1 MSLLQG
7 KDSKPP
13 FICGDK
19 TWLNNLNL
27 WIFRVNILKN
37 SIPDAGVRVQTIK
50 APPLK
55 KASATNNCRKSL
67 AHFLNSQSLEIPG
80 TSMAEITKEEM
91 RERLGNI
98 DQIRDIIFGAQLR
111 EYDNRFDK
119 IDSDLSMMQQDM
131 QARIEQVKTVLSAE
145 MKAAVDSLEKKVK
158 LLTSNT
164 QEESADI
171 RQQVDRVNRKFSSSM
186 EALDEAMDNQ
196 TSSLRDELSQ
206 TRERLSEETRTLK
219 TQVFEEL
226 DRRFSM
232 LRDVKVSRDDMAEIL
247 FELGMRLKGTE
258 FVPELKGV
266 ADNKLNTEFLLPER
280 HHHG

>member
-1 MSLLQG
+1 
-7 KDSKPP
+7 
-13 FICGDK
+13 
-19 TWLNNLNL
+19 
-27 WIFRVNILKN
+27 
-37 SIPDAGVRVQTIK
+37 
-50 APPLK
+50 
-55 KASATNNCRKSL
+55 
-67 AHFLNSQSLEIPG
+67 
-80 TSMAEITKEEM
+80 MAEITKEEM
-91 RERLGNI
+91 RERLGYI
-98 DQIRDIIFGAQLR
+98 DQIREIIFGAQLR

-131 QARIEQVKTVLSAE
+131 QTRLEQVKTVLSGE
-145 MKAAVDSLEKKVK
+145 MRAAIDSFEKKIK
-158 LLTSNT
+158 SINLNT
-164 QEESADI
+164 QEESADL
-171 RQQVDRVNRKFSSSM
+171 RQQIDRVNRKFSSSI
-186 EALDEAMDNQ
+186 EALDEAIDNQ

-206 TRERLSEETRTLK
+206 TRDRLSEESRTLK

-266 ADNKLNTEFLLPER
+266 TDNKLNSDFLLPER

>member
-1 MSLLQG
+1 
-7 KDSKPP
+7 
-13 FICGDK
+13 
-19 TWLNNLNL
+19 
-27 WIFRVNILKN
+27 
-37 SIPDAGVRVQTIK
+37 
-50 APPLK
+50 
-55 KASATNNCRKSL
+55 
-67 AHFLNSQSLEIPG
+67 
-80 TSMAEITKEEM
+80 MAEITKEEM

-131 QARIEQVKTVLSAE
+131 QARIEQVKTVLSGE
-145 MKAAVDSLEKKVK
+145 MRAAVDSFEKKIK
-158 LLTSNT
+158 SITLNT
-164 QEESADI
+164 QEESADL
-171 RQQVDRVNRKFSSSM
+171 RQQIDRVNRKFSSSI
-186 EALDEAMDNQ
+186 EALDEAIDNQ
-196 TSSLRDELSQ
+196 TTSIRDELSQ

-232 LRDVKVSRDDMAEIL
+232 LREVKVSRDDMAEIL

-266 ADNKLNTEFLLPER
+266 TDNKLNNEFLLPER

>member
-1 MSLLQG
+1 
-7 KDSKPP
+7 
-13 FICGDK
+13 
-19 TWLNNLNL
+19 
-27 WIFRVNILKN
+27 
-37 SIPDAGVRVQTIK
+37 
-50 APPLK
+50 
-55 KASATNNCRKSL
+55 
-67 AHFLNSQSLEIPG
+67 
-80 TSMAEITKEEM
+80 MAEITKEEM

-119 IDSDLSMMQQDM
+119 IDSEMSMMQQDM
-131 QARIEQVKTVLSAE
+131 HARIEQVKTVLSTE
-145 MKAAVDSLEKKVK
+145 MRAAVDSLEKKVK
-158 LLTSNT
+158 SLTSNT
-164 QEESADI
+164 QEETTDL
-171 RQQVDRVNRKFSSSM
+171 RQQIDRVNRKCSSTI
-186 EALDEAMDNQ
+186 EALDEAIDNQ
-196 TSSLRDELSQ
+196 TSSIRDELSQ

-266 ADNKLNTEFLLPER
+266 TDNKLNNEFLLPER
-280 HHHG
+280 HNHG

>member
-1 MSLLQG
+1 
-7 KDSKPP
+7 
-13 FICGDK
+13 
-19 TWLNNLNL
+19 
-27 WIFRVNILKN
+27 
-37 SIPDAGVRVQTIK
+37 
-50 APPLK
+50 
-55 KASATNNCRKSL
+55 
-67 AHFLNSQSLEIPG
+67 
-80 TSMAEITKEEM
+80 MAEITKEEM

-119 IDSDLSMMQQDM
+119 IDSELSMMQQDM
-131 QARIEQVKTVLSAE
+131 QARIEQVKTVLSGE
-145 MKAAVDSLEKKVK
+145 MRAAVDSFEKKIK
-158 LLTSNT
+158 SITLNT
-164 QEESADI
+164 QEESADL
-171 RQQVDRVNRKFSSSM
+171 RQQIDRVNRKFSSSI
-186 EALDEAMDNQ
+186 EALDEAIDNQ
-196 TSSLRDELSQ
+196 TTSIRDEVSQ

-232 LRDVKVSRDDMAEIL
+232 LREVKVSRDDMAEIL

-266 ADNKLNTEFLLPER
+266 TDNKLNNEFLLPER

>member
-1 MSLLQG
+1 
-7 KDSKPP
+7 
-13 FICGDK
+13 
-19 TWLNNLNL
+19 
-27 WIFRVNILKN
+27 
-37 SIPDAGVRVQTIK
+37 
-50 APPLK
+50 
-55 KASATNNCRKSL
+55 
-67 AHFLNSQSLEIPG
+67 
-80 TSMAEITKEEM
+80 MAEITKEEM

-119 IDSDLSMMQQDM
+119 IDSEMSMMQQDM

-145 MKAAVDSLEKKVK
+145 MRAAVDSLEKKVK
-158 LLTSNT
+158 SLTSNT
-164 QEESADI
+164 QEETTDL
-171 RQQVDRVNRKFSSSM
+171 RQQIDRVNRKCSSTI
-186 EALDEAMDNQ
+186 EALDEAIDNQ
-196 TSSLRDELSQ
+196 TSSIRDELSQ

-266 ADNKLNTEFLLPER
+266 TDNKLNNEFLLPER
-280 HHHG
+280 HNHG